1 MAEDQAQSLQAATQ
15 DHAAFT
21 LSVKSSLATA
31 RKQAHQRNKSMPL
44 RKLIRILVLFGLAAT
59 SSCAGRTTTSP
70 VPSDF
75 AFVMDVRAAK
85 SDLGGNIHVNVRID
99 ASGKGRF
106 EYYDSDGSISY
117 DLNDMVTYDASQ
129 VVKSGKFKL
138 TNEQLE
144 QLWNLL
150 NENRFFALEEHSQMA
165 LGYSFAFLLVE
176 VNGSRHMVNNIGME
190 VPEIKAI
197 VEGTQAILPAEISFE
212 YGKGVKP

>member
-1 MAEDQAQSLQAATQ
+1 MAEDHAQALQAATQ

-21 LSVKSSLATA
+21 LSVKSSLANA
-31 RKQAHQRNKSMPL
+31 RKKVHRRNTSMPL
-44 RKLIRILVLFGLAAT
+44 RQPILILVLICLAAT
-59 SSCAGRTTTSP
+59 SGCAGRATTSP

-144 QLWNLL
+144 QLWDLL

-165 LGYSFAFLLVE
+165 LGYSFAFILVE
-176 VNGSRHMVNNIGME
+176 ANGSKHSVNNIGIE

-197 VEGTQAILPAEISFE
+197 VEGTRMILPAEISFE